1 MWLQLFKIENLFGLS
16 KSTLG
21 RLLQS
26 SRFSD
31 KVFVKGQINDK
42 TYWLAGN
49 NTLNDRFI
57 IISLKRWSSH
67 KKKNLV
73 TYMQSQYKIIIINY
87 WRWIYTEHFAI
98 LWTYI
103 LNIWK
108 EIGRIKINSEIM
120 KYESRDILI
129 GIKIYWFDGSMR
141 MSLIISICFIYNLH
155 RLHFT

>member
-1 MWLQLFKIENLFGLS
+1 MWLQLFKIEKLFGLS

-21 RLLQS
+21 WLLQS

-67 KKKNLV
+67 EKNLV
-73 TYMQSQYKIIIINY
+73 TYLQSQYKIIIINY

-98 LWTYI
+98 LWAYI

-120 KYESRDILI
+120 KYESCDILI
-129 GIKIYWFDGSMR
+129 GIKIYWFEGSMR
-141 MSLIISICFIYNLH
+141 VQTAYFNMFHL
-155 RLHFT
+155 